1 MVQNIQMSLPIQR
14 SHFDGL
20 VVFLAVAELRG
31 FRAAPRQL
39 GLTPFA
45 ISQTIRTLETGVG
58 APLSYRTTRSVGLTE
73 AGERLLQHA
82 RPAIDMLS
90 PSLDAA
96 AGLGNDI
103 SGRLRIS
110 LPRPAA
116 RQIANR
122 LLPGFLEHIQACN
135 SSSVARTARS
145 TALEGGYD
153 AGIRPGRLVRSDM
166 TAVLLTHPIRYA
178 VVGSSAFVRKKQPTH
193 APSGA

>member
-1 MVQNIQMSLPIQR
+1 LRTALDESPCSKQWRFMVQNIQMSLPIQR

-20 VVFLAVAELRG
+20 VVFLAVVELRG
-31 FRAAPRQL
+31 FRAAPGQL
-39 GLTPFA
+39 GLTPSA
-45 ISQTIRTLETGVG
+45 ISQTIRTLKTGVG
-58 APLSYRTTRSVGLTE
+58 APLSYRTTRSAGLTE

-110 LPRPAA
+110 LPGPLPA
-116 RQIANR
+116 RSRNR
-122 LLPGFLEHIQACN
+122 LLPGFLKLIRACS

-145 TALEGGYD
+145 TSLKEG
-153 AGIRPGRLVRSDM
+153 M
-166 TAVLLTHPIRYA
+166 TREFAP
-178 VVGSSAFVRKKQPTH
+178 VGWSGPT
-193 APSGA
+193 